1 MATMTSCTDPPPPP
15 HPPWPSRQSRGPVT
29 PLWALQ
35 TPLSLAPGPAPSSVL
50 PHLWS
55 DSIMARR
62 LADLGTSRLAREQ
75 DKRPAVA
82 RSLSFGQPPL
92 APPSRLYRGEGGRR
106 SLSAGRGG
114 KGGQGSGG
122 GHTERES
129 VLHLLNLRLGG
140 TRASGAGREAR

>member
-1 MATMTSCTDPPPPP
+1 MTTITNCADPPSPDPR
-15 HPPWPSRQSRGPVT
+15 WPCRQSRGPVT

-35 TPLSLAPGPAPSSVL
+35 TPLSLAPGPPSVL

-75 DKRPAVA
+75 DRRPTVA
-82 RSLSFGQPPL
+82 RSLSFGQAPL
-92 APPSRLYRGEGGRR
+92 APPCRLYRGEGGRR

-114 KGGQGSGG
+114 KGGQGGGG